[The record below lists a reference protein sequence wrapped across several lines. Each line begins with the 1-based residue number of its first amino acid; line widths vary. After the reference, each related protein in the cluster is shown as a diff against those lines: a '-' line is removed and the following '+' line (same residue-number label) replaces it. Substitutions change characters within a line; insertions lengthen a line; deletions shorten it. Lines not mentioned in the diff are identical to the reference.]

1 MADYTFLVFR
11 FDGRCRAKEV
21 KIETIDVVDVTC
33 EGAME
38 KRKELEKKYPS
49 YGYRIEMH
57 GTWVTRKNLLSGLE
71 YTERFDTPVH
81 CSPASESYWSM

>member
-1 MADYTFLVFR
+1 MADYTFLVFK
-11 FDGRCRAKEV
+11 FDGRYKAKEV

-38 KRKELEKKYPS
+38 KRKELEKKYS
-49 YGYRIEMH
+49 TGYRIVMH
-57 GTWVTRKNLLSGLE
+57 GTWVTRTNLLSGLE